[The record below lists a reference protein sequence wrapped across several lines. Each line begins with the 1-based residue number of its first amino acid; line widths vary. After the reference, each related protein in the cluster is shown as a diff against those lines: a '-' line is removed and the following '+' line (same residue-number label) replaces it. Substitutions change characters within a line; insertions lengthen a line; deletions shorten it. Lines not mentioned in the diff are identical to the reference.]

1 MRKIEQLYKYL
12 WELKK
17 ENDKLKEEI
26 KDIKQSINK

>member
-26 KDIKQSINK
+26 KDIKQFINK